1 MFDGGTDVDPA
12 IPVSRPHPS
21 SFRWRRC
28 FKSPDQAFLGLREP
42 LPPRLDRHPPSAA
55 RTGDGTTGLL
65 IRPAA
70 VESPNRAVGR
80 ERTVSLRHRSDSQI
94 GHHANHQPCE
104 PPCKKKVF
112 LQVSGRLSRPRRGL
126 NGWSSTPTHLVTTHL
141 WCYGTCRAGLLAEN
155 LPCRRTEPVAPG
167 PCMDRNT
174 LDPRGR
180 DNVSAVG
187 GRRRRDACEP
197 VRPPLIALTAA
208 SLARRRRVSLFHPR
222 GAEPITHPL
231 SLASCLA
238 VIRY

>member
-70 VESPNRAVGR
+70 VESPSRAVGR

-126 NGWSSTPTHLVTTHL
+126 NGWSSTPTQLVTSICGAMVPAEPACSPRICL
-141 WCYGTCRAGLLAEN
+141 AGEQNLL
-155 LPCRRTEPVAPG
+155 P
-167 PCMDRNT
+167 
-174 LDPRGR
+174 LDP
-180 DNVSAVG
+180 AWT
-187 GRRRRDACEP
+187 AT
-197 VRPPLIALTAA
+197 PLILG
-208 SLARRRRVSLFHPR
+208 V
-222 GAEPITHPL
+222 GIT
-231 SLASCLA
+231 
-238 VIRY
+238 